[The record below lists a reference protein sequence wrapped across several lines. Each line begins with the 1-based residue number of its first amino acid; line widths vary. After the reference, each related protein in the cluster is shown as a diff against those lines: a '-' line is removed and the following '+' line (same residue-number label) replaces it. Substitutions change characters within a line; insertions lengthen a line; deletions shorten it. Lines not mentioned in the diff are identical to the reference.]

1 MLQSYRSQ
9 GCPTLKT
16 SGWTQ
21 KAERG
26 ALKNKPEYLFSPHT
40 QSVSK
45 WFGRDFGFINCSL
58 CPRRAFGCLK
68 KRLSPLCWLFLG
80 ALCHVCLSQGG
91 QAFVLSQQMQMAWI
105 FNLLCN
111 GLIFFFFFFLAS
123 VQVQINNSC
132 HFLSSKVSVWPIP
145 SRTKVFRCLSTL
157 RNHCSENLKCS
168 HLLVKCGIWLV

>member
-111 GLIFFFFFFLAS
+111 GLIFFFFFSLPVFKYKSITHATFFLQKCQFGQFQVEPRFLGAS
-123 VQVQINNSC
+123 QHLEITV
-132 HFLSSKVSVWPIP
+132 
-145 SRTKVFRCLSTL
+145 
-157 RNHCSENLKCS
+157 LK
-168 HLLVKCGIWLV
+168 I